1 MGIFIFAQ
9 SKSNPFDDSEIEKN
23 NELSNAYAPESPAHA
38 PDVSNATGPPGDGD
52 PDPVPIDNY
61 LPVLLIT
68 ASGMIV
74 YFARKRKELKF

>member
-38 PDVSNATGPPGDGD
+38 PDVSNATGPPGGD
-52 PDPVPIDNY
+52 DLPIDNY

-74 YFARKRKELKF
+74 YFARKRKELRF